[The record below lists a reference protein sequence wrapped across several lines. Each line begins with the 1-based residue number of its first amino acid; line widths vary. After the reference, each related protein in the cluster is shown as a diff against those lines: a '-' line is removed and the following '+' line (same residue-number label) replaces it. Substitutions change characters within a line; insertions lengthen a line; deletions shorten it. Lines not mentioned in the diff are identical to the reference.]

1 LLILSELFNRCFDL
15 VLAVEFVLLGL
26 RILIAV
32 ALYAF
37 LGAVLYFLLR
47 EQQPNHAMQ
56 PAAATLTE
64 IAESEI
70 DKQTTPERLRPPRTY
85 TLIDGAWLGRDPN
98 CLIRVNDTFA
108 SARHACVHWV
118 CEPTPESAAWWI
130 EDNDSRNGTLVNGER
145 VMRAMLK
152 PDDVIRIGDAVY
164 RFALAG

>member
-1 LLILSELFNRCFDL
+1 M
-15 VLAVEFVLLGL
+15 GL
-26 RILIAV
+26 RLLIAV

-47 EQQPNHAMQ
+47 EQRPNQAAQ

-64 IAESEI
+64 MGES
-70 DKQTTPERLRPPRTY
+70 DKDAERLRPPRTY

-108 SARHACVHWV
+108 SARHACVRWV

-152 PDDVIRIGDAVY
+152 PDDVIRIGDAAY
-164 RFALAG
+164 RFALAL